1 MAGLIRMRPSRFLF
15 WDLAGALLWASAY
28 MALGWLFS
36 EQLERVAEV
45 ALRMGGW
52 LVALIA
58 GAFAVYV
65 SWKYAQRQR
74 FLKQILIDRITPE
87 ELKRKLEVGEDV
99 VIVDLRHSAEFEADE
114 SSLPGAVRVPPDALD
129 AYLGSLPRD
138 REVVLF
144 CT

>member
-1 MAGLIRMRPSRFLF
+1 MA
-15 WDLAGALLWASAY
+15 
-28 MALGWLFS
+28 
-36 EQLERVAEV
+36 QV
-45 ALRMGGW
+45 ALRLGNR

-58 GAFAVYV
+58 GAFAVYL

-74 FLKQILIDRITPE
+74 FLKQIRVDRITPE

-114 SSLPGAVRVPPDALD
+114 SSLPGAVHVPPDALD

-138 REVVLF
+138 REVILL